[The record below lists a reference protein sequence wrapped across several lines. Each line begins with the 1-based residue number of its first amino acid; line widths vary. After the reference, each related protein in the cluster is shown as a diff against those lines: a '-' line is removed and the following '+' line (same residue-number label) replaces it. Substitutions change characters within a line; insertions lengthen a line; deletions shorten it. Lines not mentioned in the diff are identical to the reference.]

1 MDCCQPS
8 RTEFLATKLTNFRQF
23 LETSCVMSEEE
34 SKYLDKFNS
43 VDSAMPYLLNAVL
56 LRSSGKL
63 DDAIDALCKGKDL
76 KPGVR
81 EKIQRYMT
89 MFCDVLTS

>member
-1 MDCCQPS
+1 MSCCQPS
-8 RTEFLATKLTNFRQF
+8 RTEFLTTKLTNFRQF
-23 LETSCVMSEEE
+23 LVASCAMSEEE
-34 SKYLDKFNS
+34 IKQLDNFNS

-81 EKIQRYMT
+81 ETLGRYMT

>member
-1 MDCCQPS
+1 
-8 RTEFLATKLTNFRQF
+8 
-23 LETSCVMSEEE
+23 
-34 SKYLDKFNS
+34 
-43 VDSAMPYLLNAVL
+43 MPYLLNAVL

-63 DDAIDALCKGKDL
+63 DDAIDSLCEGKDL
-76 KPGVR
+76 KPGVK

>member
-1 MDCCQPS
+1 
-8 RTEFLATKLTNFRQF
+8 
-23 LETSCVMSEEE
+23 MSEDER
-34 SKYLDKFNS
+34 KQLGFLNS

-56 LRSSGKL
+56 LRSLGKL
-63 DDAIDALCKGKDL
+63 DDAIDSLCMGKDL
-76 KPGVR
+76 KPGVK

>member
-1 MDCCQPS
+1 MSCCQPS

-23 LETSCVMSEEE
+23 LEASCVMSEEE
-34 SKYLDKFNS
+34 SRYLDKFNS

-63 DDAIDALCKGKDL
+63 DNAIDSLCKGKDL